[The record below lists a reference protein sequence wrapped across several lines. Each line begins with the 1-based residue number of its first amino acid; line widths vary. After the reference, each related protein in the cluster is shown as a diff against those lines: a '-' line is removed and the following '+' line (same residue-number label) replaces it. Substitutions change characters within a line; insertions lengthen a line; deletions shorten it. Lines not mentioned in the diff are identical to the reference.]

1 MGFPEQAAALQRARA
16 SGRKGMGFRRQM
28 EGEFGIRVLSKED
41 RLIFRG
47 FERLCVWLN
56 YIAAGW
62 LMLIALVI
70 FVEVTSRGVFNTFLG
85 GDEIVTNSVPA
96 IVFLQVPLA
105 ILAGS
110 MLRTTIVFEHLGRR
124 WRRVVNAVAYTL
136 GMALFVGI
144 AVGGWSD
151 MVKGWEIGEYQGIG
165 ALEVPV
171 YPVRTIIIASAVLI
185 TVIYVVLLVRTA
197 IGTDEAADQSE
208 RADGI

>member
-1 MGFPEQAAALQRARA
+1 MGFPEQAPVLQWARVGGMK
-16 SGRKGMGFRRQM
+16 GRGFRRQM
-28 EGEFGIRVLSKED
+28 QGDFGTRASSEEN
-41 RLIFRG
+41 RLIFRS

-70 FVEVTSRGVFNTFLG
+70 FVEVTGRGVFNTFLG

-171 YPVRTIIIASAVLI
+171 YPVRTIIIASAVQI
-185 TVIYVVLLVRTA
+185 TVIYLMLLVRTA
-197 IGTDEAADQSE
+197 IGTDEAADWSD

>member
-1 MGFPEQAAALQRARA
+1 MGFPEQAAALQWARVG
-16 SGRKGMGFRRQM
+16 SMKRMGFRRQV
-28 EGEFGIRVLSKED
+28 EGEFGTRESSEED